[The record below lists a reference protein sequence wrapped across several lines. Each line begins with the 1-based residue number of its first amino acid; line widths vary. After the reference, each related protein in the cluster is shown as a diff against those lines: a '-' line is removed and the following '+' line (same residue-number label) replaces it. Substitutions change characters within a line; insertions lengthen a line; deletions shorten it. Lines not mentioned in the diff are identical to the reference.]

1 VAFCT
6 IKSIVEKSERV
17 KGNSM
22 GVKIISRGAGFFH
35 LSTFKVFEKIDVK
48 KASGM
53 IKFFLEAV

>member
-1 VAFCT
+1 
-6 IKSIVEKSERV
+6 
-17 KGNSM
+17 M